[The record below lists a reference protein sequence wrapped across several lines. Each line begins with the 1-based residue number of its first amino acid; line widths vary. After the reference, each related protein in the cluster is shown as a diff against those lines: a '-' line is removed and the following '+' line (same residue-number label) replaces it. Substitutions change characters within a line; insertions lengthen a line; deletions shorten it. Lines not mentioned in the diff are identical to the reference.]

1 MEFLQFD
8 FSDVAET
15 YGTTNMKIGNYLI
28 RSIRA
33 RSVFGLKYRLIIHV
47 TITAIKESWYL
58 QSCPNYIFEIC
69 GGNISQRGNN
79 KETDLIAQLPRSRK
93 VPKVIVL

>member
-47 TITAIKESWYL
+47 TITAIKES
-58 QSCPNYIFEIC
+58 
-69 GGNISQRGNN
+69 
-79 KETDLIAQLPRSRK
+79 
-93 VPKVIVL
+93 